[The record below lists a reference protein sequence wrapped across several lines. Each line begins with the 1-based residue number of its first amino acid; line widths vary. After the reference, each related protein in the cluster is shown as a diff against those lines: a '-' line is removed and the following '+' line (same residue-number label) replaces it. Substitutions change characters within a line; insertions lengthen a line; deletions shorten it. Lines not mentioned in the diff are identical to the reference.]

1 MLERRLTALIA
12 ASITLMA
19 LAILWNVFM
28 RHRVPVAAPV
38 RPPVS
43 AVPDT
48 ATHTASDT
56 ATPRPP
62 PQPPATTTT
71 SQGVGAD
78 TGGLSSMDAL
88 ARSETRPPLRARA
101 GVAHLNQSFAAPQA

>member
-62 PQPPATTTT
+62 IRPEVITSEVEYTRCARPKLQSAT
-71 SQGVGAD
+71 SIFI
-78 TGGLSSMDAL
+78 S
-88 ARSETRPPLRARA
+88 RPWITIAVPRL
-101 GVAHLNQSFAAPQA
+101 

>member
-62 PQPPATTTT
+62 PQPPATTPP
-71 SQGVGAD
+71 SQAVGPA
-78 TGGLSSMDAL
+78 TAGPSPMTPL
-88 ARSETRPPLRARA
+88 ARRGPPRRVGPVA
-101 GVAHLNQSFAAPQA
+101 GVRSPTETVPAPHD

>member
-1 MLERRLTALIA
+1 MVERRLTALIA

-48 ATHTASDT
+48 ATHTAPDT
-56 ATPRPP
+56 ATPRP
-62 PQPPATTTT
+62 QPPVTTTT

-78 TGGLSSMDAL
+78 TRGLSYMD
-88 ARSETRPPLRARA
+88 PRARA
-101 GVAHLNQSFAAPQA
+101 ETPRPGPAMPRATALNA